1 MSIEFAK
8 ESLKAKPSPT
18 ELLNAQFR
26 EVLQTVTGAEE
37 LKQEA
42 ITLGVQARSAK
53 QRAAVKAYL
62 FWRDAE
68 KSPGYLVGLY
78 AERGIKHNQ
87 LARNSVNFNP
97 LVRLLY
103 GHLSKETGWVVNM
116 AKSLNA
122 IDNEYCRDPAI
133 YRADP
138 TDRLSNWVGS
148 NGGLSGIRSK
158 IADLDT
164 ETEQDVLRP
173 KATDR
178 ELGSKSKYRPP
189 STQIHR
195 KILQKHTSQLISAAG
210 AVLPINDVVVSNDNS
225 AMTDLVVLLA
235 RRDAN
240 GAITHIGS
248 TSERYLVEQAVTACV
263 RFDHSNLP
271 PILATLTECLLP
283 HCVPRAVVMKGT
295 RRKWFSLHRVLVDD
309 GGATEKRSEN
319 VRLAITTDGAIL
331 VSKVH
336 AQAGLTTFSKPKLVN
351 LASDET
357 LFLRGIDRY
366 HLEHNLVLGGQIS
379 LCSSEPADSFGD
391 VDAAVI
397 AGFTHQPAKAL
408 TLKSDTIKNRTIYL
422 HPYSQ
427 AATTQPTI
435 KNPDQIT
442 YDWSLTASKTYCGR
456 FWARTLWPWLMNVK
470 NGLGASGNT
479 AFNVVFSADDIEVR
493 SKWLRDKKRWDRTA
507 AVDPACSTPF
517 DADAVIEFS
526 NEDDACASVIVNPHD
541 LIELI
546 SVLSTSALIGQVKIE
561 GNAHLLHFV
570 WETAVATHEAFVPSS
585 NLQGHRNAAHF
596 KGFETDA

>member
-1 MSIEFAK
+1 MSIQFANK
-8 ESLKAKPSPT
+8 SLKPKPSPT
-18 ELLNAQFR
+18 
-26 EVLQTVTGAEE
+26 
-37 LKQEA
+37 
-42 ITLGVQARSAK
+42 
-53 QRAAVKAYL
+53 
-62 FWRDAE
+62 D
-68 KSPGYLVGLY
+68 
-78 AERGIKHNQ
+78 
-87 LARNSVNFNP
+87 
-97 LVRLLY
+97 
-103 GHLSKETGWVVNM
+103 
-116 AKSLNA
+116 A
-122 IDNEYCRDPAI
+122 IDNEYVRDPAV

-138 TDRLSNWVGS
+138 TDRLWNWVAS

-189 STQIHR
+189 STKIHR
-195 KILQKHTSQLISAAG
+195 RSLMSRCQMTIRR
-210 AVLPINDVVVSNDNS
+210 
-225 AMTDLVVLLA
+225 MTDLVVLLA

-248 TSERYLVEQAVTACV
+248 TSQRYLLEQAVTDCL

-271 PILATLTECLLP
+271 PILATLVECLLP

-295 RRKWFSLHRVLVDD
+295 RRKWFSQHRVLVND
-309 GGATEKRSEN
+309 GGATEKCYEN

-336 AQAGLTTFSKPKLVN
+336 AHAGLTTISKPKLVD
-351 LASDET
+351 LSCDET
-357 LFLRGIDRY
+357 LLLRGIDRH
-366 HLEHNLVLGGQIS
+366 HLEENLLLNAQIS
-379 LCSSEPADSFGD
+379 FWSSEPADSFGD

-427 AATTQPTI
+427 ATTTQPTI

-442 YDWSLTASKTYCGR
+442 YDWSLTVSKTYCDR

-479 AFNVVFSADDIEVR
+479 AFNVVFSADDIEVQ
-493 SKWLRDKKRWDRTA
+493 SKWLRDKKRWDRTT
-507 AVDPACSTPF
+507 AVDPTCSTPF
-517 DADAVIEFS
+517 DADTVIEFS
-526 NEDDACASVIVNPHD
+526 NEDDACASVILNPHD

-561 GNAHLLHFV
+561 GNANLLHFV

-596 KGFETDA
+596 KGFEADA